1 MHPNPGKERRDTWWD
16 CRPWGRRARFH
27 LCLRQ
32 GAGRQFAWLEADSC
46 KVALSRPT
54 HAVATGT
61 PAKYAG
67 AGREPLGAKRKE
79 ELGDGMRT

>member
-1 MHPNPGKERRDTWWD
+1 MHLNPGKERRDTWWD

-32 GAGRQFAWLEADSC
+32 GPGKQFVWLEVGSGKA
-46 KVALSRPT
+46 VLSRPA
-54 HAVATGT
+54 HASATGT

-67 AGREPLGAKRKE
+67 AGRKPLGGR
-79 ELGDGMRT
+79 